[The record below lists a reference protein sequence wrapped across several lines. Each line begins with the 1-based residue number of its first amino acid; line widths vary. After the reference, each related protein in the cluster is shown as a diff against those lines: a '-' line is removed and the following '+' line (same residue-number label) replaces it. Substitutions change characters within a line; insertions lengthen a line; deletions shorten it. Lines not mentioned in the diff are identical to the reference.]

1 MLGCSLLPDASMLAR
16 DSREPMESF
25 RANAFW
31 ALPKHLCAARLNIII
46 NIDVVCMI
54 FFFRSFGLGF
64 RFRMNRF
71 LAFWA

>member
-25 RANAFW
+25 GTTAFW
-31 ALPKHLCAARLNIII
+31 ALPKYLCAARLNIVV
-46 NIDVVCMI
+46 NIDVVCVI
-54 FFFRSFGLGF
+54 FFFRSFVLGF